1 MDRHRDACPDQV
13 DGFTQEAQW
22 LIRELMKELEDQFK
36 LDVQVGKSADLSV
49 VSVKGEEWRSKEEE
63 AEPGP
68 LLPHP
73 ASDGVASPA
82 CRDWKMKVVLAQISI
97 PVVNLTEFSM
107 FSSRI

>member
-49 VSVKGEEWRSKEEE
+49 VSVKGEEWRSRRRRRSQ
-63 AEPGP
+63 ARCSHTQPP
-68 LLPHP
+68 MASLL
-73 ASDGVASPA
+73 
-82 CRDWKMKVVLAQISI
+82 Q
-97 PVVNLTEFSM
+97 PVGTGK
-107 FSSRI
+107 